1 MRIVLILSLLTL
13 YLILGTVLAYDKI
26 CDFNGTVKLNKS
38 DLLPYTSDQ
47 FGCLLQKTQDGSGLL
62 MIGFFSVVIIL
73 FIYSL
78 TRRG

>member
-1 MRIVLILSLLTL
+1 MRIRLALSLLTL
-13 YLILGTVLAYDKI
+13 YLVLGVVSAYDKM
-26 CDFNGTVKLNKS
+26 CDFNGSVRLNKS

-62 MIGFFSVVIIL
+62 IVGFFSVVIIL

-78 TRRG
+78 TRRH